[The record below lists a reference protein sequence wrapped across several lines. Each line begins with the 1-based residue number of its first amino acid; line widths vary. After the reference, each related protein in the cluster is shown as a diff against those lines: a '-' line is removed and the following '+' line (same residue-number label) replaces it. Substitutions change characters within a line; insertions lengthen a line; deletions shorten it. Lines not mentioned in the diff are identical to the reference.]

1 MHAENLT
8 IPLSQL
14 ENRDEFI
21 GRHIGPDEHAIAGM
35 LASIGTASLSTLIS
49 ETVPATIR
57 LQRPLAL
64 PAAMPEH
71 AALAALKA
79 VAVKNVLK
87 KSLIGQG
94 YYGTLTPPVILRNL
108 FENPGWYTAYTPYQ
122 AEIAQGRLEA
132 LLNYQQMVCDLTGM
146 EIANASLL
154 DEATAAAEA
163 MTMARRISKSKGNVF
178 FVDADAFP
186 QTIDVIRTRAAY
198 FGFEL
203 VLGKPEE
210 ASRRDDVFG
219 ALLQYPNARGEIA
232 DLTSVIATI
241 KGKGGVVAV
250 ASDLMALVLLKPPGE
265 MGADI
270 ALGSSQRFGVPLGFG
285 GPHAAFFATRETHVR
300 SMPGRIIGVSKDA
313 RGKTAYRMA
322 LQTREQH
329 IRREKANSNICTS
342 QVLLANI
349 AGMYAV
355 WHGPKGLRAIASRIH
370 RLAALLAG
378 ALGVTGRDFFDTFET
393 KVGAGDTARIMQAA
407 VAAGYNLRRVD
418 DSTIAISLD
427 ETTTR
432 EDVAALLKIFGGSE
446 MRGAPVE
453 ALDAARPCAIPV
465 TLQRREPILAH
476 PVFNSHH
483 TEHGMLRYLKRLQ
496 NRDLALDHA
505 MIPLGSCTMKLNA
518 AAEMIP
524 VSWPEF
530 SQMHPFVPIDQAQ
543 GYLELITGLEDQL
556 KAITGFDAVCMQPNS
571 GAQGE
576 YAGLVA
582 IRRYQEANG
591 QGARNICLIPK
602 SAHGTN
608 PATAQMCGL
617 EVVAVACD
625 DSGNVDLADLQ
636 AKAAQHAAQLSCLM
650 LTYPSTHGVF
660 EESVKDICAI
670 VHAHGGQVYMD
681 GANLNAQVGLCR
693 PADIGADV
701 SHINLHKT
709 FAIPHG
715 GGGPG
720 MGPIGLKAHLAPFM
734 PGHFSLPIPHPI
746 PLLTS
751 PLKGEELGSLPL
763 KGEEL
768 GSLPL
773 KGDELGSLPLKGDE
787 LGSLPFTGRA
797 GEGMGS
803 VSAAPWGSASILTI
817 SWMYITMMGGAG
829 LTRATEIAILNANY
843 VAAKLKDH
851 YPVLYTGSQGRVA
864 HECILDVRAIKAATG
879 VAEIDIAKRLMDYGF
894 HAPTVSF
901 PVAGT
906 LMVEPTESEDKAE
919 LDRFCA
925 AMCSIRDEIRRIETG
940 EWTFEASPL
949 KHAPHTEAD
958 MIGDWTR
965 PYTRQQA
972 VFPLPWVAENKF
984 WPYVNRIDDV
994 HGDRNLFCGCV
1005 PMENYS

>member
-8 IPLSQL
+8 KPLSQL
-14 ENRDEFI
+14 EHRDEFI
-21 GRHIGPDEHAIAGM
+21 GRHIGPDEHVIAGM
-35 LASIGTASLSTLIS
+35 LAAIGTATLSTLIS
-49 ETVPATIR
+49 ETVPTTIR
-57 LQRPLAL
+57 LQRPLDL
-64 PAAMPEH
+64 PAPMPEH

-79 VAVKNVLK
+79 IAAKNVVK

-94 YYGTLTPPVILRNL
+94 YYGTHTPPVILRNL

-132 LLNYQQMVCDLTGM
+132 LLNYQQMVIDLTGM

-163 MTMARRISKSKGNVF
+163 MTMARRISKAKSNVF
-178 FVDADAFP
+178 YVDEAAFP

-203 VLGKPEE
+203 VFGPPEAAAQYE
-210 ASRRDDVFG
+210 PFG
-219 ALLQYPNARGEIA
+219 ALLQYPNARGEIS
-232 DLTSVIATI
+232 DLTTTIAMI

-250 ASDLMALVLLKPPGE
+250 ASDLMALVLLKSPGD

-270 ALGSSQRFGVPLGFG
+270 ALGSSQRFGVPMGFG
-285 GPHAAFFATRETHVR
+285 GPHAAFFATRESHVR

-355 WHGPKGLRAIASRIH
+355 WHGPEGLRTIAGRIH
-370 RLAALLAG
+370 RLTALLAG
-378 ALGVTGRDFFDTFET
+378 GLGVTGKDFFDSFEVR
-393 KVGAGDTARIMQAA
+393 VGAGDTAKCIKAA
-407 VAAGYNLRRVD
+407 CDAGYNLRRVD
-418 DSTIAISLD
+418 DQTLGISLD

-432 EDVAALLKIFGGSE
+432 EDVAALLKIFGKTV
-446 MRGAPVE
+446 PVE
-453 ALDAARPCAIPV
+453 ALDTARPCAIPV

-476 PVFNSHH
+476 PVFNTHH

-530 SQMHPFVPIDQAQ
+530 AQMHPFVPLDQAR
-543 GYLELITGLEDQL
+543 GYLELITGLENQL

-576 YAGLVA
+576 YAGLVS
-582 IRRYQEANG
+582 IRRYQNANG
-591 QGARNICLIPK
+591 QSHRNICLIPK

-617 EVVAVACD
+617 DVVAVACD
-625 DSGNVDLADLQ
+625 DSGNVDVADLR
-636 AKAAQHAAQLSCLM
+636 AKAAQHAANLSCLM
-650 LTYPSTHGVF
+650 ITYPSTHGVF
-660 EESVKDICAI
+660 EESIRDICTI
-670 VHAHGGQVYMD
+670 IHANGGQVYMD

-734 PGHFSLPIPHPI
+734 ANHAVQNIAGPHD
-746 PLLTS
+746 
-751 PLKGEELGSLPL
+751 GQG
-763 KGEEL
+763 
-768 GSLPL
+768 
-773 KGDELGSLPLKGDE
+773 
-787 LGSLPFTGRA
+787 A
-797 GEGMGS
+797 
-803 VSAAPWGSASILTI
+803 VSAAPWGSASILPI
-817 SWMYITMMGGAG
+817 SWMYMTMMGGTG

-925 AMCSIRDEIRRIETG
+925 AMIAIRDEIRRIENG
-940 EWTFEASPL
+940 EWTLDTSPL
-949 KHAPHTEAD
+949 KHAPHTAAD
-958 MIGDWTR
+958 LVGDWTR
-965 PYTRQQA
+965 PYSRELA
-972 VFPLPWVAENKF
+972 LFPLPWVAENKF
-984 WPYVNRIDDV
+984 WPFVNRIDDV
-994 HGDRNLFCGCV
+994 YGDRHLFCGCV
-1005 PMENYS
+1005 PMEEM

>member
-14 ENRDEFI
+14 ENSDEFI
-21 GRHIGPDEHAIAGM
+21 GRHIGPDDHAIAGM
-35 LASIGTASLSTLIS
+35 LASIGTASLRTLIS

-57 LQRPLAL
+57 LQRPLDL

-79 VAVKNVLK
+79 IAAKNVVK

-132 LLNYQQMVCDLTGM
+132 LLNYQQMVVDLTGM

-163 MTMARRISKSKGNVF
+163 MTMARRISKARGNVF
-178 FVDADAFP
+178 FVDRDAFP

-203 VLGKPEE
+203 VLGKPDD
-210 ASRRDDVFG
+210 ASQRDDVFG
-219 ALLQYPNARGEIA
+219 ALLQYPNARGEIT
-232 DLTSVIATI
+232 DLTTAIATI

-250 ASDLMALVLLKPPGE
+250 ASDLMALVLLKAPGE

-270 ALGSSQRFGVPLGFG
+270 ALGSSQRFGVPMGFG
-285 GPHAAFFATRETHVR
+285 GPHAAFFATREAHVR

-355 WHGPKGLRAIASRIH
+355 WHGPLGLRSIASRIH
-370 RLAALLAG
+370 RLTALLAG
-378 ALGVTGRDFFDTFET
+378 ALGITERDFFDTFEV
-393 KVGAGDTARIMQAA
+393 KIGAGGTAKIMQAA
-407 VAAGYNLRRVD
+407 AAAGYNLRRVD
-418 DSTIAISLD
+418 DQTVAISVD

-432 EDVAALLKIFGGSE
+432 EDVAALLKIFGHS
-446 MRGAPVE
+446 GASVE

-465 TLQRREPILAH
+465 TLQRREPVLAH
-476 PVFNSHH
+476 PVFNTHH

-530 SQMHPFVPIDQAQ
+530 SQMHPFAPLDQAQ

-591 QGARNICLIPK
+591 QGARNVCLIPK

-617 EVVAVACD
+617 EVIAVACD
-625 DSGNVDLADLQ
+625 DSGNVDVEDLK
-636 AKAAQHAAQLSCLM
+636 AKAAQHAAKLSCLM

-660 EESVKDICAI
+660 EEAVKDICAI

-720 MGPIGLKAHLAPFM
+720 MGPIGLKAHLAPYM
-734 PGHFSLPIPHPI
+734 ANHAVQAVPGPHP
-746 PLLTS
+746 
-751 PLKGEELGSLPL
+751 GQH
-763 KGEEL
+763 
-768 GSLPL
+768 
-773 KGDELGSLPLKGDE
+773 
-787 LGSLPFTGRA
+787 A
-797 GEGMGS
+797 
-803 VSAAPWGSASILTI
+803 VSAAPWGSASILPI

-925 AMCSIRDEIRRIETG
+925 AMCSIRDEIRQIETG
-940 EWTFEASPL
+940 EWTLDASPL

-958 MIGDWTR
+958 MIGEWTR
-965 PYTRQQA
+965 PYSRQQA

-984 WPYVNRIDDV
+984 WPFVNRIDDV

-1005 PMENYS
+1005 PMESYT